1 MVACAAAALAT
12 MAPGANAGAD
22 ATASWEV
29 HFKMRPI
36 KSGGNGMTVDVFSDG
51 RVVFAT
57 ATAVDAPTQAV
68 APADLLARFKAY
80 VDAGKPR
87 LGPGKLTGDYA
98 LDVIAKG
105 SHTFHVVYAL
115 DKLPSPEKEL
125 FDDADAL
132 INSPRV
138 PVPCTAWDG
147 KGDFT
152 LTLVS
157 QNFGYVPGPITTVTI
172 SSKGTATRS
181 TTPGSLG
188 AKPHVDKTTKVSAD
202 ELAAIRTALAAID
215 PNQSKEIW
223 SGAGEGSNLRLL
235 HLSAGA
241 ASCGRAFTNT
251 YPKTYDALFA
261 ATAPITKRL

>member
-1 MVACAAAALAT
+1 MACAATALAAT
-12 MAPGANAGAD
+12 SPGATAAPD
-22 ATASWEV
+22 ATKSWEV
-29 HFKMRPI
+29 HFRMVPVKGP
-36 KSGGNGMTVDVFSDG
+36 GNSMTVDVFSDG
-51 RVVFAT
+51 RVVFAM
-57 ATAVDAPTQAV
+57 ANAVDAPTQAT
-68 APADLLARFKAY
+68 APADLLARFAAY

-87 LGPGKLTGDYA
+87 LGPGKLKGDYA
-98 LDVIAKG
+98 LDVTAKG
-105 SHTFHVVYAL
+105 SHTFHVVYSL

-157 QNFGYVPGPITTVTI
+157 QNFGYVPGPVSTISI

-181 TTPGSLG
+181 TTPGGFG
-188 AKPHVDKTTKVSAD
+188 AKPHVEKTTKVSAD
-202 ELAAIRTALAAID
+202 ELAAVRAALAAID
-215 PNQSKEIW
+215 PNQFKQIW
-223 SGAGEGSNLRLL
+223 SGAGEGSNLRLI
-235 HLSAGA
+235 HVAAGA
-241 ASCGRAFTNT
+241 ASCGRAFTNE
-251 YPKTYDALFA
+251 YPKSYDALFA